1 MEKKKD
7 PIITLMRSVA
17 IILVVLQH
25 ALNILRIRRCFLL
38 LKFAMQL
45 MLMFS
50 SSYPDIYLK
59 ERKVIIWVK
68 MYPDLLSRKQK
79 SF

>member
-25 ALNILRIRRCFLL
+25 ALNILPIRRCFLL
-38 LKFAMQL
+38 LKLAMQL

-50 SSYPDIYLK
+50 SSYPVFI
-59 ERKVIIWVK
+59 
-68 MYPDLLSRKQK
+68 
-79 SF
+79 